1 MKKVLPFLCCIVVM
15 ALASCNSNKN
25 MVYFRDI
32 DDNPERLETLYKDY
46 AVRVKPAD
54 ELLITVWSEVPAATA
69 IYNMPQ
75 VAYAEGNDN
84 TLAANTKIL
93 SYIVDKDGCINF
105 PIVGKVK
112 VEGLTVDEVS
122 DLLTERISKDVN
134 NPYVRVQLASFRVNV
149 MGEVNAPGAKWV
161 AKERYSVLDA
171 ISDAGDINQYGRRD
185 NILLIREEDDGTR
198 SYHRLDLGCSDLL
211 TSPYFYLQQNDVV
224 YVEPNDVRQSNA
236 EYNQNNS
243 YKVQVISTAISAVSV
258 IATLIIA
265 LVIK

>member
-1 MKKVLPFLCCIVVM
+1 M
-15 ALASCNSNKN
+15 
-25 MVYFRDI
+25 
-32 DDNPERLETLYKDY
+32 
-46 AVRVKPAD
+46 
-54 ELLITVWSEVPAATA
+54 
-69 IYNMPQ
+69 
-75 VAYAEGNDN
+75 
-84 TLAANTKIL
+84 
-93 SYIVDKDGCINF
+93 
-105 PIVGKVK
+105 
-112 VEGLTVDEVS
+112 
-122 DLLTERISKDVN
+122 
-134 NPYVRVQLASFRVNV
+134 
-149 MGEVNAPGAKWV
+149 

-185 NILLIREEDDGTR
+185 NILLIREEADGTR
-198 SYHRLDLGCSDLL
+198 SYHRLDLGSSDLL

>member
-1 MKKVLPFLCCIVVM
+1 MKKILPLLIGAWVMVLT
-15 ALASCNSNKN
+15 SCNSNKH

-46 AVRVKPAD
+46 AVRIKPAD
-54 ELLITVWSEVPAATA
+54 ELLISVWSEVPEATA
-69 IYNMPQ
+69 IYNLPQ
-75 VAYAEGNDN
+75 VAYAEGTDN

-93 SYIVDKDGCINF
+93 TYIVDKEGYINF
-105 PIVGKVK
+105 PVVGKVK
-112 VEGLTVDEVS
+112 VEGLTVGEVS

-185 NILLIREEDDGTR
+185 NILLIREEADGTR
-198 SYHRLDLGCSDLL
+198 SYHRLDLGSSDLL

>member
-1 MKKVLPFLCCIVVM
+1 M
-15 ALASCNSNKN
+15 
-25 MVYFRDI
+25 
-32 DDNPERLETLYKDY
+32 
-46 AVRVKPAD
+46 
-54 ELLITVWSEVPAATA
+54 
-69 IYNMPQ
+69 
-75 VAYAEGNDN
+75 
-84 TLAANTKIL
+84 
-93 SYIVDKDGCINF
+93 
-105 PIVGKVK
+105 
-112 VEGLTVDEVS
+112 
-122 DLLTERISKDVN
+122 N
-134 NPYVRVQLASFRVNV
+134 NPYVRVQLASVRVNV

-185 NILLIREEDDGTR
+185 NILLIREEADGTR
-198 SYHRLDLGCSDLL
+198 SYHRLDLGSSDLL

>member
-75 VAYAEGNDN
+75 VAYAEGTDN

-185 NILLIREEDDGTR
+185 NILLIREDSRALR